1 MPGKCISC
9 DILSVRSVVVFALI
23 LLTAVVTLPAQGQNE
38 KPGVYTLLH
47 TFTNSPDGANPGA
60 VIRDADGSLY
70 GTTRG
75 GGPPCFGPFTCG
87 TIFKVDANGNETVL
101 YTFQGGN
108 DGAYPVAA
116 LTRDGGGN
124 LFGNTEGNGEL
135 GALSTVFKLEPNG
148 RETVIYDFEN
158 SLACCQDSPLT
169 LDAAGNIYG
178 TSPYA
183 GESGCGYNGLGCGTV
198 FKLTQAGKL
207 EALHVF
213 EGTDGS
219 QPEGGVVRDAEG
231 NIYGTALLGG
241 NLKCYSHEGH
251 TGEPEGCGT
260 VFKLDHNGTFT
271 ILHTFEGHADG
282 SAPLGLIED
291 PEGNLYG
298 IAANGGNPNCNQGAG
313 CGTIFKVDAE
323 GKFSVLFTFP
333 PKTVQPDF
341 ASRLLRDSK
350 GNLYGVNQIG
360 GAHFSGFIFKVDT
373 KGKFTILFSFP
384 STSEEQDGS
393 NPQGVTMDSAGDFYG
408 SMLIRG
414 SQDNNCGF
422 DGCGTVFKVTF

>member
-1 MPGKCISC
+1 MSGKYLPC
-9 DILSVRSVVVFALI
+9 DILSSRLVVTFALI
-23 LLTAVVTLPAQGQNE
+23 LLTVVATLPAQAQTE
-38 KPGVYTLLH
+38 QAGVYTLLH
-47 TFTNSPDGANPGA
+47 TFTNSPDGAIPGA
-60 VIRDADGSLY
+60 VIQDADGNLY

-75 GGPPCFGPFTCG
+75 GGPPCLGPFTCG
-87 TIFKVDANGNETVL
+87 TIFKVDANGKETVL

-108 DGAYPVAA
+108 DGAYPIAA
-116 LTRDGGGN
+116 LTRDADGN
-124 LFGNTEGNGEL
+124 LYGNTEGNGAL
-135 GALSTVFKLEPNG
+135 GAASTVFKLNPKGE
-148 RETVIYDFEN
+148 ETVIYDFEN
-158 SLACCQDSPLT
+158 SAACCQDSPLT

-183 GESGCGYNGLGCGTV
+183 GESGCGYDGLGCGTV

-213 EGTDGS
+213 QGTDGS

-241 NLKCYSHEGH
+241 NPKCYSHEGH

-271 ILHTFEGHADG
+271 VLHTFQGHADG
-282 SAPLGLIED
+282 SAPLSLIED
-291 PEGNLYG
+291 PEGNVYG
-298 IAANGGNPNCNQGAG
+298 IAANGGNLKCNQGAG
-313 CGTIFKVDAE
+313 CGTIFKVDTK
-323 GKFSVLFTFP
+323 GKFSVVFTFP
-333 PKTVQPDF
+333 PETVQPDF
-341 ASRLLRDSK
+341 AGRLLRDSK

-384 STSEEQDGS
+384 STVEEQDGS
-393 NPQGVTMDSAGDFYG
+393 NPQGVTMDSAGNFYG

-414 SQDNNCGF
+414 SQDNNCGAQ
-422 DGCGTVFKVTF
+422 GCGTVFKVTF

>member
-1 MPGKCISC
+1 MPGKRSFA
-9 DILSVRSVVVFALI
+9 DIRSAGFAVIVTLL
-23 LLTAVVTLPAQGQNE
+23 LLTAAATRPAQAQIETDGA
-38 KPGVYTLLH
+38 YTLLH
-47 TFTNSPDGANPGA
+47 TFTNSPDGAIPGA
-60 VIRDADGSLY
+60 LIQDAEGNLY

-75 GGPPCFGPFTCG
+75 GGPPCVGIFTCG
-87 TIFKVDANGNETVL
+87 TIFKVDANGKETVL
-101 YTFQGGN
+101 YTFEGGN

-116 LTRDGGGN
+116 LTRDADGN
-124 LFGNTEGNGEL
+124 LYGNTEGNGAL
-135 GALSTVFKLEPNG
+135 GAASTVFKLGPNG
-148 RETVIYDFEN
+148 QETVIYDFEN
-158 SLACCQDSPLT
+158 SVACCQDSPLT
-169 LDAAGNIYG
+169 LDSAGNIYG

-198 FKLTQAGKL
+198 YKLTQAGKI
-207 EALHVF
+207 EALHIF
-213 EGTDGS
+213 KGTDGS

-271 ILHTFEGHADG
+271 VLQTFEGHADG

-291 PEGNLYG
+291 PDGNVYG
-298 IAANGGNPNCNQGAG
+298 IAANGGNTKCNQGVG
-313 CGTIFKVDAE
+313 CGTIFKVDTK

-333 PKTVQPDF
+333 PVTVQPDF

-360 GAHFSGFIFKVDT
+360 GAHFSGFIFKVDP

-393 NPQGVTMDSAGDFYG
+393 NPQGVTMDSAGNFYG

-422 DGCGTVFKVTF
+422 QGCGTVFKVTF